1 MNDTNA
7 FTVGNSFCLLS
18 FIQCLTYVILS
29 DHDEFQC
36 IRCVMTI
43 QKPDKYA
50 DEPLAPKDG
59 KQPAGV
65 YPLPRTIA
73 AVCHLKKI
81 RQVSPHKLPLK

>member
-1 MNDTNA
+1 
-7 FTVGNSFCLLS
+7 
-18 FIQCLTYVILS
+18 
-29 DHDEFQC
+29 
-36 IRCVMTI
+36 MTI

-81 RQVSPHKLPLK
+81 RQVSPQKLPLK